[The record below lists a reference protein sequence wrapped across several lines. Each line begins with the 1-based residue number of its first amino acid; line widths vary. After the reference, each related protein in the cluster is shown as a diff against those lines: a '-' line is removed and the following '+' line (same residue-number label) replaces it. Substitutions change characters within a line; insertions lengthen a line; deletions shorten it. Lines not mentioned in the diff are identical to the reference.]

1 VPSLTRVL
9 RCEVKFLTTEFAFN
23 ALVTLFVVVDPPGL
37 APSRRPVR
45 DRRPPGEHHLKAA
58 ILTGMS
64 GAPIVI
70 VGGATWWPGNY
81 RNFASLLR
89 EISGS
94 EVHIAPLTPLD
105 WTLGYFRGF
114 GQLVFEVASAVDRAL
129 LEGESKKAVLV
140 GHSAGGLA
148 CRVYIGGDPPYGGRR
163 YSGHRRVQSLITLG
177 TPHTVA
183 DKPHLAPITRV
194 NELFPGALHAE
205 AGLRYLSVAGSVADG
220 ATSPR
225 VRKRYERFVDDGRV
239 AGDGIVPV
247 DAALL
252 PGSEIRVLDGLHH
265 NRRLGRWYGSD
276 AETVGRWWPQ
286 ELRAGDTLVGDARAR

>member
-1 VPSLTRVL
+1 
-9 RCEVKFLTTEFAFN
+9 
-23 ALVTLFVVVDPPGL
+23 
-37 APSRRPVR
+37 
-45 DRRPPGEHHLKAA
+45 
-58 ILTGMS
+58 MS

-70 VGGATWWPGNY
+70 VGGATWWPGSY

-94 EVHIAPLTPLD
+94 EVHIASLTPLD

-183 DKPHLAPITRV
+183 DRPRLAPITRV

-205 AGLRYLSVAGSVADG
+205 AGLRYVSVAGSVADG
-220 ATSPR
+220 ASSPR

-239 AGDGIVPV
+239 AGDGVVPV

-252 PGSEIRVLDGLHH
+252 PGSESQVLDGLHH

-276 AETVGRWWPQ
+276 RETVELWWPQ